1 MEEVIAGVDI
11 GGTSTKF
18 GLVTKN
24 GQLVVK
30 NEIRTDSQLSYE
42 DFFAQLYQELIGLV
56 EQADVKVKLAG
67 IGVGAPNGNSL
78 TGVIDDASNL
88 LWQGEIPVVEMLTS
102 ISGLPVSL
110 SNDANAAAIGELLFG
125 AARGLHD
132 FVVITIGTGLGSGI
146 IANGELLLG
155 KDGHAGELG
164 HTTVYYDGRKCSCG
178 RIGCLETYVS
188 AKGLVT
194 TVNEFIKRDYPDSKL
209 AGLNESEINSKKVTE
224 AALNGDEA
232 SLMAFDYTGKILGMK
247 LADTTAHLNPE
258 AYIISGGLANAGE
271 LLFDPTRKYLE
282 EHLLGVYKGK
292 VKVIPSQISEI
303 NSAILGTAA
312 QLWNQLKPSGIN
324 LSNDSG
330 HFNMN

>member
-42 DFFAQLYQELIGLV
+42 VFFAQLYQELIGLV

-194 TVNEFIKRDYPDSKL
+194 TAIDFIKRDYPDSKL
-209 AGLNESEINSKKVTE
+209 AGLNESEINSKKVT
-224 AALNGDEA
+224 
-232 SLMAFDYTGKILGMK
+232 
-247 LADTTAHLNPE
+247 
-258 AYIISGGLANAGE
+258 
-271 LLFDPTRKYLE
+271 
-282 EHLLGVYKGK
+282 
-292 VKVIPSQISEI
+292 
-303 NSAILGTAA
+303 
-312 QLWNQLKPSGIN
+312 
-324 LSNDSG
+324 
-330 HFNMN
+330 